1 MHLYC
6 NIIFLS
12 LCLLFN
18 HWRASSVTH
27 YISTWSI
34 SILCLYLH
42 HWPLRDPF
50 SVWSWP
56 SCFIAIVFN
65 PNELVVVLYFT
76 AIKQHYH
83 YIYVLWFPYL
93 YYFKLSDVKNF
104 IFAKHKGQSGD
115 KYIFALR
122 LGNIPLSYY

>member
-1 MHLYC
+1 M
-6 NIIFLS
+6 
-12 LCLLFN
+12 
-18 HWRASSVTH
+18 
-27 YISTWSI
+27 
-34 SILCLYLH
+34 
-42 HWPLRDPF
+42 
-50 SVWSWP
+50 
-56 SCFIAIVFN
+56 FN

-122 LGNIPLSYY
+122 LGNIPCHTTRVLLYSKHYRALFRARDRSNFLDYPVNRKPSLS